1 MRTKLLYLAP
11 FFAAF
16 FQLAN
21 AQCSRSGTF
30 IQSDPAYS
38 ISGTGNITFETNG
51 TKNVIFESD
60 FATVQG
66 ADLRVYLSKF
76 DNIEATGSDALEVS
90 TQPLMND
97 GGGTGGP
104 GVSPITG
111 MMTFSI
117 PSTVTLDEYDYI
129 VIQCITINERW
140 GHVSLN
146 TPSGTDCTTLS
157 VDENELL
164 NNVSFYPNPTNN
176 QIEISNP
183 KQLNLEINL
192 YNVFGKKV
200 LETNTVSLRNQTIN
214 LSSLN
219 SGVYLVEIKAE
230 GKSITKKL
238 IKQ

>member
-1 MRTKLLYLAP
+1 MKTKLLYLAA

-51 TKNVIFESD
+51 NKNVIFESD
-60 FATVQG
+60 FETVQG

-90 TQPLMND
+90 TQQLMND

-117 PSTVTLDEYDYI
+117 PPSVTLEEFDYI

-146 TPSGTDCTTLS
+146 TPSGPDCGTLS

-183 KQLNLEINL
+183 KQLSLDISL
-192 YNVFGKKV
+192 YNVLGKKV
-200 LETNTVSLRNQTIN
+200 LEANTVSLRNQTLN